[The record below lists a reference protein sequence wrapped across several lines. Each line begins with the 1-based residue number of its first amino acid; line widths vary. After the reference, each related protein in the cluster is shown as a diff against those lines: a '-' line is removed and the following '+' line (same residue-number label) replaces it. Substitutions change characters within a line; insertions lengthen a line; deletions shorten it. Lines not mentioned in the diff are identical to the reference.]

1 MSAWWLG
8 TQEILP
14 DLVGTKSSREVNFG
28 GSLPPPLL
36 KAMGRSPRAMGYCLR
51 AIWLDKPSWIQQQLA
66 KGCRHPHRFPLLP
79 SGRKTRV
86 TRIQTGLGNFALGKS
101 PRSSGVAAIL
111 KVDEQSWRT
120 RFLQGLDLCSARSM
134 HTRSQIH
141 VHISTH

>member
-1 MSAWWLG
+1 MAG
-8 TQEILP
+8 QTQ
-14 DLVGTKSSREVNFG
+14 
-28 GSLPPPLL
+28 
-36 KAMGRSPRAMGYCLR
+36 
-51 AIWLDKPSWIQQQLA
+51 LDPA
-66 KGCRHPHRFPLLP
+66 AAGKGVQAPAQVPLLP

-86 TRIQTGLGNFALGKS
+86 TRIQTGLGSFALGKS